1 MTSRTKGKR
10 KIPPSSIA
18 LCFFALLY
26 FCVSL
31 SAGPPSSRTVE
42 LVAPLF
48 ITNADFMSLLTIRN
62 NADSPTDICIWFHS
76 LEGEE
81 VGHRLLR
88 IEGNSGVS
96 IDLDGVDMVS
106 HRFAAL
112 GSISLSASNPRVDG
126 ISARVTIASR
136 NIDDRISVDENLRAT
151 DARLHS
157 VEAAFVPGS
166 QSVPVLAIHS
176 LSTLPQGVVVDC
188 SDGEGRAYQ
197 SEMTL
202 PAGMTFLVNGC
213 ISKQSEG
220 RTYEQIL
227 RADNGQMRTA
237 MNIQVRSRASQGG
250 IVVWGFAGAG
260 KMLGPRLRVEGIE
273 FVERARPPDVPW
285 PMR

>member
-1 MTSRTKGKR
+1 MPLRSRTFLMTTRTKDQR
-10 KIPPSSIA
+10 KISPSSVVF
-18 LCFFALLY
+18 CFFPLLY
-26 FCVSL
+26 FCASL

-48 ITNADFMSLLTIRN
+48 IINADFMSLLTIRN
-62 NADSPTDICIWFHS
+62 NAGSPTDICLRFHS

-88 IEGNSGVS
+88 IECNSGVS

-112 GSISLSASNPRVDG
+112 GSISLSASNSRIDG

-136 NIDDRISVDENLRAT
+136 NIDDRISVDENFRAT

-157 VEAAFVPGS
+157 LEAAFVPDS
-166 QSVPVLAIHS
+166 HSVPVLAVYS

-188 SDGEGRAYQ
+188 WDGEGRTYQ

-220 RTYEQIL
+220 RTYDQVL

-260 KMLGPRLRVEGIE
+260 KMFGPRLRVEGIE
-273 FVERARPPDVPW
+273 FVERTR
-285 PMR
+285 